1 MTPIRK
7 ALLAGLVVCAVGLT
21 GMSVAWACTPSGSI
35 IANPSS
41 GLPGSVIDISGTGF
55 MSPTETSQDQQ
66 VGQVEIRWNT
76 TSGPLLATAPGPSFT
91 QPVTVPQNASART
104 YYFVAVQRR
113 SDGVVVRQGAASFE
127 VTAPQSEPAPAPA
140 PQQQPPAE
148 ASAPAPQEA
157 AEGADE
163 TAGTPVAA
171 EPTPSATDPGP
182 VEVTEPGRRPG
193 RRATADAA
201 SGAARSTRSGGAIA
215 AGPPTDPGLPA
226 EAAPPPPPPPA
237 APEISPLSVSGDM
250 GAAWQSSISATRG
263 PSLTAPVA
271 SPPAGTAGL
280 GLALLA
286 VGSAGLFAGALMGL
300 RSRRRV
306 VTGRSS

>member
-7 ALLAGLVVCAVGLT
+7 VLLAGLAMCAVALT
-21 GMSVAWACTPSGSI
+21 GMSVAWACTPGGSI

-41 GLPGSVIDISGTGF
+41 GLAGSVVDISGTGF
-55 MSPTETSQDQQ
+55 LSPAETSQGQQ

-76 TSGPLLATAPGPSFT
+76 TSGPLLATAPGPDFT

-113 SDGVVVRQGAASFE
+113 SDGVAVRQGAASFQ
-127 VTAPQSEPAPAPA
+127 VTAPQREPAPA

-148 ASAPAPQEA
+148 ASAPAPQETD
-157 AEGADE
+157 EGADE
-163 TAGTPVAA
+163 TTGTPVAA
-171 EPTPSATDPGP
+171 EPTPSATDPGI
-182 VEVTEPGRRPG
+182 VEVTEPGRRAG
-193 RRATADAA
+193 RRTAADAA
-201 SGAARSTRSGGAIA
+201 SGVARSTRSGGAIA

-250 GAAWQSSISATRG
+250 GAAWQSSLSGTRG
-263 PSLTAPVA
+263 PSLTALVA
-271 SPPAGTAGL
+271 SPPGGAAGL

-286 VGSAGLFAGALMGL
+286 LGSAGLFAGALMGL

>member
-7 ALLAGLVVCAVGLT
+7 VLLAGLAVCAVALT
-21 GMSVAWACTPSGSI
+21 GMSVAWACSPSGSI
-35 IANPSS
+35 VANPSS
-41 GLPGSVIDISGTGF
+41 GLAGSVVDISGTGF
-55 MSPTETSQDQQ
+55 MSPTEKSQDQP

-76 TSGPLLATAPGPSFT
+76 TTGPLLATAPAPDFT
-91 QPVTVPQNASART
+91 QPVTVPQTASART

-113 SDGVVVRQGAASFE
+113 SDGAVVRQGAASFQ
-127 VTAPQSEPAPAPA
+127 VKAPQREPAPGPA
-140 PQQQPPAE
+140 PVQQPPPAE

-157 AEGADE
+157 GEGSDE
-163 TAGTPVAA
+163 TTGTPVAA
-171 EPTPSATDPGP
+171 EPTSATDPGT
-182 VEVTEPGRRPG
+182 VEATQPGRAG
-193 RRATADAA
+193 RRTAADAA
-201 SGAARSTRSGGAIA
+201 SGVGRSTRSGGAIA
-215 AGPPTDPGLPA
+215 AGPPTDPGLPT

-271 SPPAGTAGL
+271 SRPAGAAGL

-286 VGSAGLFAGALMGL
+286 VGSAGLFAGALVGL

-306 VTGRSS
+306 ATGRSS